1 MNLPDFRLLQAAIA
15 LSEDLNFSRAAE
27 RLHIVQPTLSKQ
39 ILELETQLGF
49 RLFIRSSQSVEMT
62 DACQPFV
69 KEAKEAVFHAE
80 RAVNLAR
87 AAAQGAQSV
96 VSIGRSPYVD
106 PYLVSMMSTVTL
118 PLYPDI
124 QLNFTS
130 LLAPELEHRLLSGKL
145 DLAIITAPTETPKL
159 IRTEIAKSSLYVAM
173 SMGDSL
179 ATQYNVAIKDL
190 DQRDCILFERSVH
203 PMVYDG
209 IFALASKE
217 HIQFRQVQHVMT
229 AEEAA
234 QMLRD
239 GRRVAILTRT
249 GAWRISEHGITIRPI
264 VDESLMLSTTLVM
277 RSDNHSR
284 LLNEFT
290 RAYMKRLS
298 SKPAS
303 QLKLK
308 LAG

>member
-1 MNLPDFRLLQAAIA
+1 MNLPDIRLLQAAIV
-15 LSEDLNFSRAAE
+15 LSEDLNFSRAAD

-39 ILELETQLGF
+39 ISELEAQLGF
-49 RLFIRSSQSVEMT
+49 RLFIRTSQSVEMT
-62 DACQPFV
+62 DACHMFIR
-69 KEAKEAVFHAE
+69 EAKEAVFHAE

-87 AAAQGAQSV
+87 AAAHGAQSV

-106 PYLVSMMSTVTL
+106 PYLVSMMSTVIL
-118 PLYPDI
+118 PLFPDI

-130 LLAPELEHRLLSGKL
+130 LLTPELELRLLSGKL
-145 DLAIITAPTETPKL
+145 DLAIITEPTETPKL
-159 IRTEIAKSSLYVAM
+159 IRTEIAKSSLYAAM
-173 SMGDSL
+173 SMEDSL
-179 ATQYNVAIKDL
+179 ATQYSVAVKHL
-190 DQRDCILFERSVH
+190 DRRDCILFERNVH
-203 PMVYDG
+203 PMVYDA
-209 IFALASKE
+209 IFALATKE
-217 HIQFRQVQHVMT
+217 HIQFRQIQHVMT

-239 GRRVAILTRT
+239 GQRVAILTRT

-264 VDESLMLSTTLVM
+264 VDDSLILKTALVM
-277 RSDNHSR
+277 RSDNPSR
-284 LLNEFT
+284 VLNEFT
-290 RAYMKRLS
+290 RAYMKRLL